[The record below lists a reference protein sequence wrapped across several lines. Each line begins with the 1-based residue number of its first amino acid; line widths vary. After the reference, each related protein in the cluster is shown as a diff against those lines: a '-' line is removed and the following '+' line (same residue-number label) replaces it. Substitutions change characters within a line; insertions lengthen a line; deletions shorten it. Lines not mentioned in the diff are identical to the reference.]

1 MYLRVLNTASN
12 EGDIGYLSTRGCT
25 IHLDKLRQTSFV
37 CLGKHPLFVWLSVS
51 GVKTGTRFV
60 IHLDEQ
66 PSVVQCSSHTKENSL
81 SRQVLRLGPV
91 LILETNNQKKKNVCA
106 SSSRQIMH
114 PLI

>member
-1 MYLRVLNTASN
+1 MKVTLAIFLLEDA
-12 EGDIGYLSTRGCT
+12 LSIWTN
-25 IHLDKLRQTSFV
+25 
-37 CLGKHPLFVWLSVS
+37 LGKHPLFVWLSVS

-66 PSVVQCSSHTKENSL
+66 PSVVHCSSHTKEDSL
-81 SRQVLRLGPV
+81 STRQVLRLVPV
-91 LILETNNQKKKNVCA
+91 LILETNNQKKKNVYA